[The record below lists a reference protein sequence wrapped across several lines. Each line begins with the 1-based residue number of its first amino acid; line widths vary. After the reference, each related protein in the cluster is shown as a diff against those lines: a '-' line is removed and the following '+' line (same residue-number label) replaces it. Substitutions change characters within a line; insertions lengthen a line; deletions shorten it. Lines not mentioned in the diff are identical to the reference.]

1 MTHYIM
7 PHRAISSNSLVLVEH
22 LGYHRVLG
30 WVPTRQ
36 PRYLHGYGSSL
47 GELSFEKQG
56 LTAKEH
62 HQDGG
67 ELLKAR
73 VGSHV
78 AKTNACQRCEN
89 EIHTR
94 DVSRLQEA
102 GENKIC

>member
-1 MTHYIM
+1 M
-7 PHRAISSNSLVLVEH
+7 
-22 LGYHRVLG
+22 
-30 WVPTRQ
+30 
-36 PRYLHGYGSSL
+36 
-47 GELSFEKQG
+47 SFEKQG

-62 HQDGG
+62 HHDGG

-94 DVSRLQEA
+94 DVSRLQEERTEIVSR
-102 GENKIC
+102 GLFSERGGVTVVQSM